1 MEKYYEDIEQTYQDM
16 EFAIE
21 SIIYENELK
30 YSYAMEMGNN
40 PAVASPQSSGTS
52 NPPEGGDTGSKAV
65 DTIDTAGRNMDSSSE
80 QNQEKRDQNR
90 TDREASG
97 NDNPKIRQ
105 EVINNVKQI
114 SNKLSQFIREHIA
127 ELASTMSLMLRD
139 SANVEQELDTIMR
152 NRKPNTNITI
162 TDYMYH
168 DNFIRDFDTA
178 VNGAFSDYIKQFSIN
193 TPKLGQAIQ
202 AIADGDMEKAKAYFS
217 NMKSNSNDQNG
228 QSTDA
233 DTTTA
238 APDNIKFERPS
249 AFVAR
254 RLKLDAEKI
263 GEINPTNIKKYAYNH
278 CKGVT
283 DTNPKPRKVV
293 LSANMMILENSI
305 AFIKGYKEEL
315 KKLNTNRDNLNKCAN
330 NYRNICKDI
339 EAIQSVDEKL
349 KNDLN
354 RLLTGLSNDLNELV
368 TLNKFSLTIL
378 KERAVSAEI
387 IIRVAYTGTAKL
399 ESSNPN
405 PNNNNNNG
413 TDEEIQN

>member
-1 MEKYYEDIEQTYQDM
+1 MEKYYDDIEQTYQDM

-30 YSYAMEMGNN
+30 YSYAMEAD
-40 PAVASPQSSGTS
+40 PTVAASQPSGTKTD
-52 NPPEGGDTGSKAV
+52 PPDGGDTGNKAA
-65 DTIDTAGRNMDSSSE
+65 DTIDTAGRNINSTSE
-80 QNQEKRDQNR
+80 QNQEKRDQDK
-90 TDREASG
+90 TDKEASG

-139 SANVEQELDTIMR
+139 GANIEKELDTIMR

-217 NMKSNSNDQNG
+217 NMRSKSDNQNG

-249 AFVAR
+249 TFVAK
-254 RLKLDAEKI
+254 RLKLAAEKI

-278 CKGVT
+278 CKGVS

-293 LSANMMILENSI
+293 LSSNMIVLENSI
-305 AFIKGYKEEL
+305 SFIRGYNEEL

-330 NYRNICKDI
+330 SYRNICKDI

-354 RLLTGLSNDLNELV
+354 RLLTGLSSDLNELV

-378 KERAVSAEI
+378 KERAISAEL
-387 IIRVAYTGTAKL
+387 IIRTAYTGTAKL